1 MAYSKEWKAN
11 YEQVKYAVGLG
22 DNGRAP
28 YYKEAILIGEYAD
41 KITDGTLSLSK
52 AVLLAHAG
60 IKKLY

>member
-22 DNGRAP
+22 ENTRP
-28 YYKEAILIGEYAD
+28 LYYKEAILIGEYAD

>member
-22 DNGRAP
+22 DNRRAP